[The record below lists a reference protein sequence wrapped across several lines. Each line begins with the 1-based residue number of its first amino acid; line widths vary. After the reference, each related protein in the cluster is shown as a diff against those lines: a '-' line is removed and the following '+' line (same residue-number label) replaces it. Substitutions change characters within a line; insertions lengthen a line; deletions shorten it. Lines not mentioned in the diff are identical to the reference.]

1 MRYVVAATLALS
13 AAVIAQ
19 SPPQEFEVA
28 VIKRNISA
36 DSSSG
41 GRFGANGQEDLINVS
56 ARTLI
61 TRAYPSRGSSTIVG
75 LPAWTESERYDAT
88 VKADRRRPREESVP
102 MWRAL
107 LADRMKL
114 TAHYEPR
121 EEMTFDL
128 VFARPD
134 HRLGPQLKPTTC
146 ARLNQAAAPSGD
158 RKPCGFSVGPN
169 RLSIGPT
176 TIVALARSL
185 QLQTE
190 ALVVDKTGLEGEFD
204 VELTFSPQELGAT
217 GAAATPS
224 DAPDFFTAVQEQ
236 LGLKLAP
243 SSSQVEV
250 LVIDHVER
258 PSEN

>member
-1 MRYVVAATLALS
+1 MRYVVAGILALS
-13 AAVIAQ
+13 AAVLAQ
-19 SPPQEFEVA
+19 GPPREFEVA
-28 VIKRNISA
+28 VIKRNVSA
-36 DSSSG
+36 DAASG
-41 GRFGANGQEDLINVS
+41 GRFGANGQEDLTNVS
-56 ARTLI
+56 GRTLI
-61 TRAYPSRGSSTIVG
+61 TRAYPARGSSTIVG
-75 LPAWTESERYDAT
+75 LPPWIDSERFDVT
-88 VKADRRRPREESVP
+88 VKADRRRPRDETAP

-114 TAHYEPR
+114 QAHYEPR

-146 ARLNQAAAPSGD
+146 ARANQAAAPSGD

-169 RLSIGPT
+169 RVWIGPT
-176 TIVALARSL
+176 TIAALARSL

-190 ALVVDKTGLEGEFD
+190 RLVVDKTGLEGEFD
-204 VELTFSPQELGAT
+204 VELTFTPRELGAT
-217 GAAATPS
+217 GAAATPT

-250 LVIDHVER
+250 LVIDHVEH